1 MNKFQRLLPWIVFVL
16 AFVYAVQKFVV
27 IDRIDGAFDLNTF
40 RALPVSADGRTKPI
54 DTVARN
60 SLMKLSGR
68 QSLEFDGRQT
78 TASEWYIEVITR
90 PDLAVT
96 RRVFRIDHPDVLSI
110 LGLNEADRTR
120 FSFDEL
126 MPHLEEIHKQAGD
139 AFALKSK
146 ARDPF
151 QRAILV
157 LNQRI
162 MLFSELSQLQKPY
175 LVPPAEGGGDWRPFV
190 EVLQADADDVD
201 ARALLEILRA
211 YRSQGGTAFSIEL
224 VDHTRGVL
232 AEDADDPAANA
243 LGDVLRT
250 YAGDEA
256 NLETDFNDWLVS
268 YAEANPEDTGAQDA
282 VSRLEAYQAGLIESF
297 NTQIAAFSGRIDE
310 GHPAIARRS
319 GYEVVFNQVQPFV
332 AAMFMYVIAFLFGC
346 FGLLTTQL
354 EKKDWSKTMFR
365 SMTALILVAFL
376 IHTVGLVSRVYLQGR
391 PPVTNLYSSAVFI
404 GWFSIIIGLIMDRKT
419 SMGLGGIMASVIGF
433 GTLVVAQNL
442 GSSGDTMEMM
452 QAVLDTNFWLA
463 THVVV
468 VTIGYSATFF
478 GGFLAIAY
486 VLLGVFTKTLDHER
500 GKSLI
505 KMVYGVI
512 CFAAVTSFVGTVL
525 GGIWADQSWGRF
537 WGWDAKEN
545 GAAMIVLWN
554 LLILHARWGGMI
566 KDRGIVNLAI
576 VGNIIT
582 AWSWFGTNMLGVG
595 LHSYGFTNSA
605 VFWILIFV
613 ASQLAMMGLGLL
625 PMGMWR
631 SEFKRVKKTPAA

>member
-68 QSLEFDGRQT
+68 QSLEFAGRQT
-78 TASEWYIEVITR
+78 TATEWYIEVITR

-175 LVPPAEGGGDWRPFV
+175 LVPPAGGGGDWRPFV

-201 ARALLEILRA
+201 ARALLELLRA

-232 AEDADDPAANA
+232 AADAADPAANA

-250 YAGDEA
+250 YAGDDA

-268 YAEANPEDTGAQDA
+268 YAEANPENTGAQDA
-282 VSRLEAYQAGLIESF
+282 VSRLDAYQAGLIESF
-297 NTQIAAFSGRIDE
+297 NTQIAAFSERIDE
-310 GHPAIARRS
+310 RHPAIARKS
-319 GYEVVFNQVQPFV
+319 GYEVVFNQVQPFI
-332 AAMFMYVIAFLFGC
+332 AASGLYVLAFLFGC
-346 FGLLTTQL
+346 FGLLMTQQ
-354 EKKDWSKTMFR
+354 EKKDWPKALFG
-365 SMTALILVAFL
+365 SMTALIWVAFL

-631 SEFKRVKKTPAA
+631 SEFKRVKKMPAA